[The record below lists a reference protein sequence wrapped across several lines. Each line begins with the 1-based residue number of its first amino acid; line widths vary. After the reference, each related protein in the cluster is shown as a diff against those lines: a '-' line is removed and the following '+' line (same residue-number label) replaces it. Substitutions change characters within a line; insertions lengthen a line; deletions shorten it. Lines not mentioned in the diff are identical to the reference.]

1 MHTLDEA
8 DGLGVDHNLL
18 RTGLIDVRIDQN
30 NELVGQSAVEDPTG
44 IDESL
49 QAQLSKRP
57 LHYKLRVQLPI
68 VLFAAFAA
76 QVITALAISREL
88 LPTELFLNSV
98 LIALGANFV
107 ALLNFRS
114 MRLFPGTR
122 KFAFIIPAFVPS
134 WTIAIIVL
142 LWLRVPYSVPVLM
155 MGGGAA
161 IGSGWLF
168 TSLTRKP
175 RATPFLVVPS
185 KRVHRLMSEL
195 PRMNFK
201 ICGEPSELIG
211 PKSIIADLRAD
222 LDPEWEKAIADAVLA
237 GASVYH
243 VTFAR
248 ESLTGRVRVDHIS
261 ENSFG
266 MLGTPSLYFAI
277 KSMVDRFAG
286 LVGLILTAP
295 VLVCAILIIRLESRG
310 GAIFKQER
318 IGYLGKPFT
327 IYKLRTMKTADG
339 PETRESA
346 MTKAGDRRIT
356 RIGRFLRATRIDEL
370 PQFLNMLR
378 GELSLIGPRPE
389 AAILS
394 LWYRD
399 NIEFY
404 AYRHVV
410 RPGITGWAQVHQG
423 HVADTASVA
432 RKLEYDFYYIKNFSL
447 WLDFVVLLKTAHVIV
462 SSHGAK

>member
-1 MHTLDEA
+1 M
-8 DGLGVDHNLL
+8 
-18 RTGLIDVRIDQN
+18 RIDHD
-30 NELVGQSAVEDPTG
+30 NELVSKSAVEDPTA

-68 VLFAAFAA
+68 ILFAAFIV
-76 QVITALAISREL
+76 QFLTTLGISREL
-88 LPTELFLNSV
+88 LPSKLFLNSV
-98 LIALGANFV
+98 LVAFGANFI

-134 WTIAIIVL
+134 WTIAIILL

-155 MGGGAA
+155 MGGLAA
-161 IGSGWLF
+161 IVSGWLL

-185 KRVHRLMSEL
+185 KRVLALMSEL
-195 PRMNFK
+195 PKMNFK
-201 ICGEPSELIG
+201 VCREPAELIG

-222 LDPEWEKAIADAVLA
+222 LNSDWEKAIADAVLA

-277 KSMVDRFAG
+277 KSMVDRIAG

-295 VLVCAILIIRLESRG
+295 ILIFAIMVIRLESRG

-318 IGYLGKPFT
+318 VGYLGRPFT

-346 MTKAGDRRIT
+346 MTQAGDSRIT
-356 RIGRFLRATRIDEL
+356 RVGRFLRATRIDEL
-370 PQFLNMLR
+370 PQFLNMVR

-394 LWYRD
+394 HWYKE

-447 WLDFVVLLKTAHVIV
+447 WLDFVVLLKTAHVV
-462 SSHGAK
+462 FSSHGAK